1 MRSLMRTRGMIAGA
15 LCGAML
21 YGGGALCAPATTQQ
35 ELQRRLAATTSVT
48 WSGAPLREAL
58 TARCAAGGVGLVI
71 DRRVDPGAPLEL
83 SAVDEPLESVL
94 RRAASAQH
102 CEIAVVG
109 PVVYFGPAATARR
122 VRTTA
127 ALRRQEAQNLPA
139 AIGGK
144 LLQPAA
150 LAWPELSEPREI
162 VTASA
167 AEAGLRLV
175 DAERVPHDLWPAA
188 DLPALPLY
196 ERLTMILAQFDLAY
210 RVDAAAGT
218 MTLVPLDDRP
228 TIERRYTVAG
238 DPAATIARWRAAA
251 PEATFRAAAGGVVVA
266 ARVEDHERLA
276 VGKTA
281 GTASGPAT
289 TRPAGATG
297 GGKPPAGEKRYSLKL
312 KNKPLGE
319 LVKLLRDGHRLPI
332 EVDDAALK
340 AAGISLD
347 TLTSVE
353 VADATLQQLLEQAAA
368 PLGLAVQAVDGKL
381 RITPRK

>member
-1 MRSLMRTRGMIAGA
+1 MIAGV

-58 TARCAAGGVGLVI
+58 AARCAAGGVGLVI

-94 RRAASAQH
+94 RRVASAQR
-102 CEIAVVG
+102 CEIAAVG

-150 LAWPELSEPREI
+150 LAWPELSEPRAI
-162 VTASA
+162 VTALA
-167 AEAGLRLV
+167 AEAGLRLD
-175 DAERVPHDLWPAA
+175 DAELVPHDLWPAA
-188 DLPALPLY
+188 DLPALPLC
-196 ERLTMILAQFDLAY
+196 ERLTLVLAEFDLTY
-210 RVDAAAGT
+210 RADAAART
-218 MTLVPLDDRP
+218 ITLVPLDERP

-238 DPAATIARWRAAA
+238 DPAATIARWRALA
-251 PEATFRAAAGGVVVA
+251 PEATYRAAAGGVVVA

-276 VGKTA
+276 VGKVA
-281 GTASGPAT
+281 GAASGPAAT
-289 TRPAGATG
+289 KPAG
-297 GGKPPAGEKRYSLKL
+297 GGKPAAGEKRYSLKL

-319 LVKLLRDGHRLPI
+319 LVKLLRDGHKLPI
-332 EVDDAALK
+332 EVDDAALA

-353 VADATLQQLLEQAAA
+353 VVDATLQQLLEQAAA